1 MQLQKRVMGQ
11 QTISSGE
18 PAFASTQRVMGQHR
32 KSTLKSVQ
40 KKRPYIRKKIRII
53 SDERIRLTIAR
64 TAAYYP
70 KALRLVTA
78 EVEVKKK
85 MTRIQMFF
93 DFA

>member
-18 PAFASTQRVMGQHR
+18 TAFASTQRVMGQHR

-78 EVEVKKK
+78 EVEV
-85 MTRIQMFF
+85 
-93 DFA
+93 